1 MPTTDLENQLSAAF
15 QVANERQGAGL
26 DDFFALYH
34 EDVYFEDPVQRVH
47 GKEAFREAML
57 RMYRKLKQ
65 VEFQLQTFS
74 MDAQGEEAHATW
86 VMHFRPRIAPSSIT
100 RRLGPVVA
108 IEGASHF
115 RLREGRILYHRD
127 YWDLLS
133 SLIETS
139 PVAALAYRSLTRRI
153 A

>member
-1 MPTTDLENQLSAAF
+1 MDNLEEQLRGAF
-15 QVANERQGAGL
+15 AILNEKQGAGL
-26 DDFFALYH
+26 DALLALYH
-34 EDVYFEDPVQRVH
+34 DEVYFEDPLQRVH
-47 GKEAFREAML
+47 GKAAFGAAMK

-65 VEFQLQTFS
+65 IEFQLQSCS
-74 MDAQGEEAHATW
+74 MDASKDEGHATW
-86 VMHFRPRIAPSSIT
+86 IMHFRPRF
-100 RRLGPVVA
+100 GPAMV

-115 RLREGRILYHRD
+115 RLRDGQILYHRD

-139 PVAALAYRSLTRRI
+139 PLAALAYRSLSKHL